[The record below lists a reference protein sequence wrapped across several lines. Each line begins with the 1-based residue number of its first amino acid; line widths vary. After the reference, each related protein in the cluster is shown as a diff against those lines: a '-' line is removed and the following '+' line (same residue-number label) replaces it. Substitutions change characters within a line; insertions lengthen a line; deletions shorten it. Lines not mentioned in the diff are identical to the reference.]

1 MIKCETCGVTFV
13 LGTLFCTECGATL
26 YDSQESSSAE
36 RWSHAH
42 FLILDSGR
50 KQRIPLS
57 SSDPITI
64 GRADP
69 EAGYWPQL
77 DLTDDGGVEK
87 GVSRYHALIHS
98 TSDETTLV
106 DQNSVNGTWLGEI
119 KLDAEQSYSLPASS
133 RLRFGRLNVHI
144 FLE

>member
-1 MIKCETCGVTFV
+1 MIKCETCEVTFI
-13 LGTLFCTECGATL
+13 LGTLFCTECGAAL
-26 YDSQESSSAE
+26 YDAKESSTGK
-36 RWSHAH
+36 RWNHAH

-50 KQRIPLS
+50 KLRIPLS
-57 SSDPITI
+57 KSDPIAI

-87 GVSRYHALIHS
+87 GVSRHHALVHS
-98 TSDETTLV
+98 TSDETVLV
-106 DQNSVNGTWLGEI
+106 DQGSVNGTWIGEV
-119 KLDAEQSYSLPASS
+119 KLDAQQAYHLPASS
-133 RLRFGRLNVHI
+133 RLRFGRLDVHI